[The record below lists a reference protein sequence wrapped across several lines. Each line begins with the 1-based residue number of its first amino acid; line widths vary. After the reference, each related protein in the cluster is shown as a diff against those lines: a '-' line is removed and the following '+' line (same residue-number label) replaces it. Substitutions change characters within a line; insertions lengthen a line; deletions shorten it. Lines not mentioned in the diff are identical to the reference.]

1 METRNVKIK
10 FFGPVADKAGI
21 KEMTASISSDKEKGM
36 EDVTK
41 LVKEK
46 VGEQILYTI
55 LINGRSAYLNKDK
68 SFNDRDEII
77 IVPIVL
83 GG

>member
-10 FFGPVADKAGI
+10 FFGPIADKAGI
-21 KEMTASISSDKEKGM
+21 KEMTALISSEREAGLA
-36 EDVTK
+36 DVTR

-46 VGEQILYTI
+46 VGDQILYTI
-55 LINGRSAYLNKDK
+55 LVNGRSAYLNKEQAFTEK
-68 SFNDRDEII
+68 DEFI

>member
-1 METRNVKIK
+1 METIAVKIK
-10 FFGPVADKAGI
+10 FFGPVADMAGVA
-21 KEMTASISSDKEKGM
+21 EMTAPINSEREAGM
-36 EDVTK
+36 EDVK
-41 LVKEK
+41 RLVKEK
-46 VGEQILYTI
+46 IGDQMLYTV

-68 SFNDRDEII
+68 VFSEKDEVI